1 VKAVRQKMSA
11 SSTVRP
17 IPYVKL
23 EGAINISVPSRI
35 IRIEGGHNAADVSRA
50 GGFYEDFACTGDNA

>member
-1 VKAVRQKMSA
+1 MSA

-17 IPYVKL
+17 IPYIKL
-23 EGAINISVPSRI
+23 EGTINISVPSRI